1 MKKTPNA
8 YILYRKEEYPFVRS
22 TFPNYTFSDIS
33 KYLGKKW
40 RHLSY
45 DEKTVYYDKAE
56 ELKQARLKK
65 MREQSTHEQS
75 THEQSTHEQST
86 QKE

>member
-45 DEKTVYYDKAE
+45 DEKTAYYDKAG
-56 ELKQARLKK
+56 ELKHARLKK
-65 MREQSTHEQS
+65 IQEQLIQKK
-75 THEQSTHEQST
+75 ST
-86 QKE
+86 QED